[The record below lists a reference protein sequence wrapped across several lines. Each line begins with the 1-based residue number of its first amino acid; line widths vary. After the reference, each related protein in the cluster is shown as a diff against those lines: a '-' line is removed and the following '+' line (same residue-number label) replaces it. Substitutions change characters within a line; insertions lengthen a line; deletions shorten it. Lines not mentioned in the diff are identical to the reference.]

1 MKSIGLGAVVTVASA
16 QDVFL
21 GLHLRD
27 AFSDCP
33 GGSLSTCIGMCPS
46 SPASAFSVCI
56 QECSDRCSG
65 SSTPAPAPVP
75 PPAPRVCQFKAGQ
88 NNGGTNI
95 QEIQKV
101 SSQED
106 CCDHCSQD
114 ANCVG
119 FTFLPYNGL
128 CYTKSSIDA
137 YSSDENCVSGDMG
150 GSPWSPST
158 PPPSPGCGPFDGTGF
173 VAEHGRLKLGGSTG
187 TQIVD
192 ECDRPVQL
200 KGMSVFNPGAY
211 DECITPDSI
220 ATMVNNWG
228 ITLLRVPFDCCKT
241 SERHN
246 YVNIASG
253 LGIYVIVDY
262 HYTGVN
268 PIIDDNA
275 RNFWKDAATRYKD
288 YNNIFYETFNEPGP
302 DADWGSVIKPFHE
315 EMLRVIRDIDTKAIV
330 ILGTRFWSGSGG
342 QYGPADAAANPVDSK
357 YNPVMYTKHFY
368 AASHYD
374 QDEFAGLLD
383 HIPIF
388 ATEWGIC
395 EASGTGNL
403 DHGSAQ
409 KWMDVLG
416 GNNPSGVT
424 VSWANWGYDDKNG
437 ETCAALNPGACNSG
451 QWDSTSQSGGWA
463 KEFIR

>member
-1 MKSIGLGAVVTVASA
+1 MNSIGLGAVVTVASA

-21 GLHLRD
+21 GSHLRN
-27 AFSDCP
+27 A
-33 GGSLSTCIGMCPS
+33 
-46 SPASAFSVCI
+46 
-56 QECSDRCSG
+56 
-65 SSTPAPAPVP
+65 
-75 PPAPRVCQFKAGQ
+75 VCQFKAGQ

-106 CCDHCSQD
+106 CCHHCTQD
-114 ANCVG
+114 TNCVG
-119 FTFLPYNGL
+119 FTFLPYSSL

-150 GSPWSPST
+150 GSPS
-158 PPPSPGCGPFDGTGF
+158 PPSPGCGPFDGTGF

-200 KGMSVFNPGAY
+200 KGMSVFNPGSY

-262 HYTGVN
+262 HYTGKN

-424 VSWANWGYDDKNG
+424 VSWANWGYDDKGG
-437 ETCAALNPGACNSG
+437 ETCAALNPGSCNSG
-451 QWDSTSQSGGWA
+451 QWDSTSQSGSWA